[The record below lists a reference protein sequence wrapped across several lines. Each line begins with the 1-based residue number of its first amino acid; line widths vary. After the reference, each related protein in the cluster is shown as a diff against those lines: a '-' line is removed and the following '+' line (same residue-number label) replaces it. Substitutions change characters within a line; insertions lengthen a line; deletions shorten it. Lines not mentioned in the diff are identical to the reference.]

1 MKPCFFVKSSLGQP
15 KIPTLIPAIT
25 NQTNVWMG
33 RGCFRFKSGCVGR
46 FQKPRYWA
54 FSLIGLSKSSLGC
67 FLSLSPFVHTHS
79 RPNNQMATN
88 DLHKSSAGCA
98 PCRGRGERG
107 GLKHAAVAAEPTNSI
122 RFTTGITDLFL
133 APSLLVKLTLTRS
146 THVGERL

>member
-1 MKPCFFVKSSLGQP
+1 MKNLG
-15 KIPTLIPAIT
+15 I
-25 NQTNVWMG
+25 
-33 RGCFRFKSGCVGR
+33 GR
-46 FQKPRYWA
+46 FRPLVCLKVHWDA
-54 FSLIGLSKSSLGC
+54 F
-67 FLSLSPFVHTHS
+67 SLSPFVHTHS